1 MSDEM
6 TGDELS
12 LLLDNIRVEIGD
24 NLRSGIGRATVRLEP
39 REVPELEH
47 IKRNLEVDGRTF
59 HFDEASSRL
68 TIDSSK
74 CQKSLD

>member
-6 TGDELS
+6 TNDELS
-12 LLLDNIRVEIGD
+12 LLLNNIRQEID
-24 NLRSGIGRATVRLEP
+24 NNYRSGIDKATVRLEP

-47 IKRNLEVDGRTF
+47 IKRNLEVEGRTF

-74 CQKSLD
+74 CPKSLD